1 MDQSQ
6 KGGVETETAGGITFG
21 TVLFVPDNWAAQR
34 RELNADLMAPT
45 CFEGEFDERA
55 VTVLFEESVVGDGVP
70 GEGGGRANENFKGV
84 GFVQIGFQG
93 SGFLG

>member
-1 MDQSQ
+1 M
-6 KGGVETETAGGITFG
+6 ETEAACGITFCS
-21 TVLFVPDNWAAQR
+21 VLFVSDDWAAQR

-55 VTVLFEESVVGDGVP
+55 VTVVFEESVVGDGVP

-84 GFVQIGFQG
+84 
-93 SGFLG
+93 